1 MPAVS
6 ACTKSEEEK
15 MAPTINER
23 IFKKLER
30 VIGDLSH
37 VPAYM
42 KYEAHGFMDL
52 SVDRLHVDEESVT
65 IALSHY
71 FKQNGDMVPDP
82 DMEVRIYPE
91 MKMAEAL
98 TYQDCFGYR
107 QVYPAPDQVNLKVR
121 KDLNVFLNQWLS
133 NILMQGFERRGGE
146 NNDGF

>member
-1 MPAVS
+1 
-6 ACTKSEEEK
+6 

-23 IFKKLER
+23 IFKKLEK
-30 VIGDLSH
+30 ILGDLT
-37 VPAYM
+37 VIPAYM
-42 KYEAHGFMDL
+42 KFEAHGFMDL
-52 SVDRLHVDEESVT
+52 SVDRLYADEESVT

-98 TYQDCFGYR
+98 TYQDSFGYQ
-107 QVYPAPDQVNLKVR
+107 QVYPSPSQVNSKAK

-133 NILMQGFERRGGE
+133 NIIEQGFERSGGKDDE
-146 NNDGF
+146 F